1 MANYTRNGLKISVN
15 QSYQV
20 TNPNLTCLVQII
32 VSKVQPFYLIVV
44 EWKYKAEKYLSSAL
58 LLIYLLSNSELK
70 AVLQIKVIKITLTFQ
85 IVMVPQSSWLLLQ
98 VLSFI
103 CFPLVFS
110 ISPLCAHLFVSVCGR
125 DFAVHVSDWT
135 LCSNHSPAPD
145 NGGPYLKAEAQP
157 LLDHWTKQL
166 VVTLAPVFALL
177 LPLCIL
183 ILMCK

>member
-1 MANYTRNGLKISVN
+1 
-15 QSYQV
+15 
-20 TNPNLTCLVQII
+20 
-32 VSKVQPFYLIVV
+32 
-44 EWKYKAEKYLSSAL
+44 
-58 LLIYLLSNSELK
+58 
-70 AVLQIKVIKITLTFQ
+70 
-85 IVMVPQSSWLLLQ
+85 MVPQSSWLLLQ

-166 VVTLAPVFALL
+166 VVTLAPVFALFL
-177 LPLCIL
+177 LCFFLCAFWYWCANKAMNQYRTTSSTVLKIGSFIQSFVSATSSGEISAHRYQTAITNFCFSVPLAQVPGFPPLVWWAWIEHEKIVHGGCL
-183 ILMCK
+183 DPPPGT